1 MLLYIFYQQVLYAT
15 HDQSFPSDSEERLAY
30 WVGFG
35 EHVGDALTHKLLDA
49 KTNKIVYRSAVRP
62 LNQSEHPNKRLF
74 PVGGELPDKT
84 TQPPKVF
91 ISSRHDEDPT
101 TNKPMPD
108 FNPEDPIGK
117 TFLMPIDNNGERLR
131 ATVTD
136 KVIEIC
142 EQLGEYEESLP
153 EKINF
158 KLDIGMGRAE
168 HIVTYNQLLDHI
180 ERAKQEDEGLFRF
193 TEITGHQGPLK
204 AGDPDYHGSPY
215 NVKVLWDTG
224 EITTEPLNM
233 IASDDPVTC
242 AVYAKKHDLL
252 ELPGWK
258 RFKHLA
264 KNQKKLARAINQ
276 TKMRQARATPVYM
289 FGYRVPKDYKEAMEL
304 DKQNGNSKWFD
315 AVETEMAQI
324 KEYNVFKDGGKA
336 AFDNH

>member
-1 MLLYIFYQQVLYAT
+1 M
-15 HDQSFPSDSEERLAY
+15 
-30 WVGFG
+30 
-35 EHVGDALTHKLLDA
+35 
-49 KTNKIVYRSAVRP
+49 
-62 LNQSEHPNKRLF
+62 
-74 PVGGELPDKT
+74 
-84 TQPPKVF
+84 
-91 ISSRHDEDPT
+91 
-101 TNKPMPD
+101 
-108 FNPEDPIGK
+108 
-117 TFLMPIDNNGERLR
+117 
-131 ATVTD
+131 
-136 KVIEIC
+136 C

-168 HIVTYNQLLDHI
+168 HILTSFQLLDHI

-204 AGDPDYHGSPY
+204 AGNPDYRGSPY

-233 IASDDPVTC
+233 IASGDPVTC
-242 AVYAKKHDLL
+242 AVYAKKYDLL

-276 TKMRQARATPVYM
+276 TKMRQARTTPTYM

-304 DKQNGNSKWFD
+304 DK
-315 AVETEMAQI
+315 
-324 KEYNVFKDGGKA
+324 
-336 AFDNH
+336 